1 MGSAIADVIFS
12 GQFLIA
18 ILIAI
23 SVFAT
28 VLSLVAPMVS
38 GNELRS
44 RMKTVAIERE
54 EIRARHRTR
63 LKAKNDDAN
72 LRMDHDEGGMSAFV
86 EKFDLRRALADDKT
100 IANLRAA
107 GFRGSRPLNIFLF
120 TRFVLPFVTLAI
132 GAFYIFGLEVI
143 FADKPFFFKL
153 SMTICSAGIGFYLPN
168 LYVTNAASK
177 RKASIQRAWPDS
189 LDLMLI
195 CVESGMSIE
204 AAFKRVSQEIGTQ
217 SIPLAEELVLVCA
230 ELSYLPERR
239 QAFENLGKRT
249 GMDTVRSVTQALIQA
264 ERYGTPIGQ
273 ALRVLAA
280 ESREMRMNAAEKK
293 AAALP
298 PKLTVPMILFF
309 LPVLFA
315 IILGPAG
322 MTIAASNVFDE
333 PDFADT
339 PPTDD
344 RPIELRQNPQN

>member
-1 MGSAIADVIFS
+1 MSSSIAEVVFS

-18 ILIAI
+18 VLIAI

-28 VLSLVAPMVS
+28 VLSLVAPMFS

-44 RMKTVAIERE
+44 RMRTVAIERD
-54 EIRARHRTR
+54 EIRARERSRMAIQAKAGNIRMNTDSGSMSLLVER
-63 LKAKNDDAN
+63 L
-72 LRMDHDEGGMSAFV
+72 
-86 EKFDLRRALADDKT
+86 DLRKALADDKT
-100 IANLRAA
+100 VANLRAA
-107 GFRGSRPLNIFLF
+107 GFRGQRPLNIFLF

-132 GAFYIFGLEVI
+132 GAFYIFGLQAI
-143 FADKPFFFKL
+143 FVDKPFFFKL
-153 SMTICSAGIGFYLPN
+153 CMTLCSAGIGFYLPN
-168 LYVTNAASK
+168 LYVSNASGK

-204 AAFKRVSQEIGTQ
+204 AAFKRVSEEIGTQ
-217 SIPLAEELVLVCA
+217 SIPLAEELVLVGA
-230 ELSYLPERR
+230 ELSYLTERR
-239 QAFENLGKRT
+239 QAYENLGNRT
-249 GMDTVRSVTQALIQA
+249 GLDTVRSITQALIQA

-322 MTIAASNVFDE
+322 MEISASGAFDT

-344 RPIELRQNPQN
+344 RPIEQR